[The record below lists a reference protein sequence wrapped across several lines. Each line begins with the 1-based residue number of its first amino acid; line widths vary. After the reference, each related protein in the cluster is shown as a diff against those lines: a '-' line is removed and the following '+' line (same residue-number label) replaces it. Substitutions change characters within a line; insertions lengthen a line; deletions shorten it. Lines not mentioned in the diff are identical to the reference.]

1 MRVCVSVVSHG
12 HGAEAGQLL
21 TLLARGKGDTPVR
34 RVILTLNVP
43 EPGLPQALH
52 ARAPWPFDLHIVEN
66 AAAKGFGANHN
77 HAFALDARLG
87 ASEGFAVV
95 NPDISWQHDPF
106 AALLHTL
113 LEGDERVGVVYPV
126 QTDAAGCRQDHERLL
141 PTPARLVRRYLWPG
155 ARRELHSQQQPDW
168 VNAAFLLLRRDVYA
182 SVGGFDE
189 AYHMYCE
196 DVDLC
201 LRLQLAGW
209 QLRRAD
215 DVTVVH
221 KAHRASRR
229 DPRHLLWHVQSL
241 LRLWRSRAYAVR
253 GRQQAP

>member
-12 HGAEAGQLL
+12 HGAEAEQLL
-21 TLLARGKGDTPVR
+21 TLLARVEGDTPVR
-34 RVILTLNVP
+34 RVILTLNVA
-43 EPGLPQALH
+43 EPGLPQALY

-66 AAAKGFGANHN
+66 AAPKGFGANHN

-87 ASEGFAVV
+87 ACEDFAVV
-95 NPDISWQHDPF
+95 NPDITWQRDPF
-106 AALLHTL
+106 AALLRTL
-113 LEGDERVGVVYPV
+113 HEGDERVGVAYPV
-126 QTDAAGCRQDHERLL
+126 QTDATGCRQDHERLL
-141 PTPARLVRRYLWPG
+141 PTPARLMRRYLLPG
-155 ARRELHSQQQPDW
+155 SRRELHGEQRPDW
-168 VNAAFLLLRRDVYA
+168 VNAAFLLLRRDAYA
-182 SVGGFDE
+182 SIGGFDE

-209 QLRRAD
+209 RLRRAD
-215 DVTVVH
+215 EVTVMH

-229 DPRHLLWHVQSL
+229 DPRHLLWHLQSL

-253 GRQQAP
+253 GRQEAP